1 MKIVLVAG
9 AVLAVLGTGGLTGA
23 ALTAAP
29 ERPPVADDSSQ
40 EPTDDPSDDVE
51 DTDDEGDSDE
61 GSGKP
66 DDEAKAAQHAAQRAF
81 VAAKQEWT
89 ACVGEAAPAHEPGA
103 GPFDP
108 EEACGPKPHPHDDDA
123 DDSEKPGASG
133 GEREHGKP
141 AWAGGPENR
150 TAEPP
155 GHAAH
160 RQESKS
166 H

>member
-23 ALTAAP
+23 ALTAAS

-51 DTDDEGDSDE
+51 DPDDEGDSDE
-61 GSGKP
+61 GSGEP
-66 DDEAKAAQHAAQRAF
+66 DDEAKDAQHAAQRAF

-108 EEACGPKPHPHDDDA
+108 EEACGPKPHPHGDDA

-133 GEREHGKP
+133 EEREHGKP

-160 RQESKS
+160 DQASKS

>member
-1 MKIVLVAG
+1 MKIVLAAG
-9 AVLAVLGTGGLTGA
+9 AVLAVLGTGGLTGV
-23 ALTAAP
+23 ALTAAS

-40 EPTDDPSDDVE
+40 EPTDEPSDDVE

-66 DDEAKAAQHAAQRAF
+66 DDEAKDAQHAAQRAF

-108 EEACGPKPHPHDDDA
+108 EEACGPKPHPHDGEA
-123 DDSEKPGASG
+123 DEDPDASG
-133 GEREHGKP
+133 DEREHGRP
-141 AWAGGPENR
+141 AWAGGPGSR

-155 GHAAH
+155 GHGSRDGAAP
-160 RQESKS
+160 RQ
-166 H
+166 